1 MASSVAPILTEY
13 TPCMHILK
21 MARLNGSQWQNCKLN
36 IFANI
41 LFFGQ
46 AGNRDRQINASTLQ
60 VTQLPLYPEKEEGR
74 NEEKAGLWGCIRC
87 LALGIGW
94 KLLTFFRNH
103 TFLLIYPL
111 IGNYFLQQSN
121 HCICQRK
128 PNEDM
133 VHWSMHSHHRL

>member
-1 MASSVAPILTEY
+1 MAFFVIPYWQS
-13 TPCMHILK
+13 TPFCMHILK
-21 MARLNGSQWQNCKLN
+21 MVRLNGPEWQNCKLN
-36 IFANI
+36 VFANI

-87 LALGIGW
+87 LALEIGW
-94 KLLTFFRNH
+94 KLLTFFQNH

-128 PNEDM
+128 QNKN
-133 VHWSMHSHHRL
+133 VTVRLK